1 MAICGMQ
8 SIGLTRA
15 AMNILG
21 IYFSCNMNLM
31 NQKNDCQVYYQYS
44 LHFKTLLDGQSFY

>member
-1 MAICGMQ
+1 MQ
-8 SIGLTRA
+8 SIVLTRA

-31 NQKNDCQVYYQYS
+31 NQKNDCQAITNTHGILKLY
-44 LHFKTLLDGQSFY
+44 